1 MIKVYII
8 VSIDYQCVMMVN
20 FIEPSD
26 LLHKFQFLVYQI
38 FSKYVFFDIF
48 SGVFL
53 FS

>member
-1 MIKVYII
+1 MIKVYTF
-8 VSIDYQCVMMVN
+8 VSVDYQCVITGAL
-20 FIEPSD
+20 IESPD

-48 SGVFL
+48 SDVFL